1 MPNHTIYS
9 TAAAFGNAMHT
20 KYSCS
25 VERDDPHEHDDGDL
39 GLLLRA
45 PSGPTACSAPKR
57 MAYAILDRLNSTWQ
71 H

>member
-39 GLLLRA
+39 GPLLSAQVAR
-45 PSGPTACSAPKR
+45 GACSAPKR
-57 MAYAILDRLNSTWQ
+57 WRKPCLDP
-71 H
+71 

>member
-39 GLLLRA
+39 GLLL
-45 PSGPTACSAPKR
+45 SALTRQQVPHRSEWRKPC
-57 MAYAILDRLNSTWQ
+57 LDP
-71 H
+71 

>member
-25 VERDDPHEHDDGDL
+25 VERDDPKHDDGDL
-39 GLLLRA
+39 GLLL
-45 PSGPTACSAPKR
+45 SAQVTRQQVPHRSEWRKPC
-57 MAYAILDRLNSTWQ
+57 LDP
-71 H
+71 